1 MKDPRTGAVQRELS
15 VVVPVFNEEPGLDAL
30 LARTIPVCEAA
41 FGASFEIILVDD
53 GSTDR
58 SWPIIAGH
66 ADASPNIVGVKLSR
80 NYGHQL
86 ALTAGLK
93 LARGDYVFVLDADL
107 QDPPELLPRMLEKAR
122 EGFDVVYGQRI
133 ARAGETVFK
142 RTSASLFYRLLSSL
156 VDVTIPRDTG
166 DFRLMTR
173 RVVAH
178 FNAMPERFRFVR
190 GMVGW
195 LGFRQIAVEYE
206 RDPRFA
212 GETHYPFRKMLRF
225 AVDAITSFST
235 IPLRFASLL
244 GMGFGLAGLL
254 ALVWVGISWLS
265 GGAVLGWTSIAAL
278 ILIIGSMQL
287 LMLGIFGEYLGRMYM
302 ESKQRPLYLVD
313 EVYKQADMGATA
325 EIETPEGLQ
334 RALSS

>member
-1 MKDPRTGAVQRELS
+1 MQDPSISATRPKLS
-15 VVVPVFNEEPGLDAL
+15 VVVPVYNEEDGIGEL
-30 LARTIPVCEAA
+30 LRRTIPVCEAE
-41 FGASFEIILVDD
+41 FGTSYEIVLVND

-58 SWPIIAGH
+58 SWERIAAH
-66 ADASPNIVGVKLSR
+66 ADACPNVVGIRLAR

-86 ALTAGLK
+86 ALTAGLQRS
-93 LARGDYVFVLDADL
+93 RGDYVFVLDADL
-107 QDPPELLPRMLEKAR
+107 QDPPELLPAMMAKAR
-122 EGFDVVYGQRI
+122 EGYDVVYGQRV
-133 ARAGETVFK
+133 ARAGETAFK
-142 RTSASLFYRLLSSL
+142 RASASLFYRLLGSL

-166 DFRLMTR
+166 DFRLMSH

-195 LGFRQIAVEYE
+195 LGFNQAAIPYQ

-212 GETHYPFRKMLRF
+212 GTTHYPFRKMIRF

-244 GMGFGLAGLL
+244 GMGFGIAGLL
-254 ALVWVGISWLS
+254 ALIWVAMSWLS
-265 GGAVLGWTSIAAL
+265 GGTVLGWTSLAAL
-278 ILIIGSMQL
+278 ILILGSMQL
-287 LMLGIFGEYLGRMYM
+287 LMLGIFGEYLGRMYI

-313 EVYKQADMGATA
+313 EVYRQ
-325 EIETPEGLQ
+325 PELAGDAVPVAGELD
-334 RALSS
+334 RVR

>member
-1 MKDPRTGAVQRELS
+1 MKDPQIGTVKRDLS
-15 VVVPVFNEEPGLDAL
+15 VVVPVYNEEAGLDAL
-30 LARTIPVCEAA
+30 LARTLPVCEAE
-41 FGASFEIILVDD
+41 FGANFEIILVDD
-53 GSTDR
+53 GSSDR
-58 SWPIIAGH
+58 SWAIIAGH

-107 QDPPELLPRMLEKAR
+107 QDPPELLPQMLAKAR
-122 EGFDVVYGQRI
+122 EGYDVVYGQRI

-142 RTSASLFYRLLSSL
+142 RATANLFYRLLSAM
-156 VDVTIPRDTG
+156 VDVSIPRDTG

-195 LGFRQIAVEYE
+195 LGFKQIAVHYQ
-206 RDPRFA
+206 RDARFA
-212 GETHYPFRKMLRF
+212 GETHYPLRKMLRF
-225 AVDAITSFST
+225 ATDAITSFST

-244 GMGFGLAGLL
+244 GMGFGVAGLL
-254 ALVWVGISWLS
+254 ALVWVGVSWLS
-265 GGAVLGWTSIAAL
+265 GGTVHGWTSLAAL
-278 ILIIGSMQL
+278 ILILGSMQL

-313 EVYKQADMGATA
+313 EVYKQAEITSGAVVDISD
-325 EIETPEGLQ
+325 ELR
-334 RALSS
+334 RAL

>member
-1 MKDPRTGAVQRELS
+1 MKDPQIGTVKRDLS
-15 VVVPVFNEEPGLDAL
+15 VVVPVYNEEAGLDAL
-30 LARTIPVCEAA
+30 LARTLPVCQAE
-41 FGASFEIILVDD
+41 FGANFEIILVDD
-53 GSTDR
+53 GSSDR
-58 SWPIIAGH
+58 SWAIIAGH

-107 QDPPELLPRMLEKAR
+107 QDPPELLPQMLAKAR
-122 EGFDVVYGQRI
+122 EGYDVVYGQRI

-142 RTSASLFYRLLSSL
+142 RATANLFYRLLSAM
-156 VDVTIPRDTG
+156 VDVSIPRDTG

-195 LGFRQIAVEYE
+195 LGFKQIAVHYQ
-206 RDPRFA
+206 RDARFA
-212 GETHYPFRKMLRF
+212 GETHYPLRKMLRF
-225 AVDAITSFST
+225 ATDAITSFST

-244 GMGFGLAGLL
+244 GMGFGVAGLL
-254 ALVWVGISWLS
+254 ALVWVGVSWLS
-265 GGAVLGWTSIAAL
+265 GGTVHGWTSLAAL
-278 ILIIGSMQL
+278 ILILGSMQL

-313 EVYKQADMGATA
+313 EVYKQAEITSGAVVDISD
-325 EIETPEGLQ
+325 ELR
-334 RALSS
+334 RAL